1 MKALKRLK
9 EKIQPA
15 IAWLAL
21 KNAQIQAKAAKGRIK
36 AWWVML
42 KADDQIYFN
51 YIILKLS
58 LLISIISFVVIVRV
72 FANS

>member
-1 MKALKRLK
+1 MLERLK
-9 EKIQPA
+9 KM
-15 IAWLAL
+15 
-21 KNAQIQAKAAKGRIK
+21 AKAAKGRIK

-58 LLISIISFVVIVRV
+58 LLIAIISFVVIVRV